1 MGHHYSTKAAVGLL
15 AVSLGIMMALAAWIM
30 YRAFYVPH
38 SGDRADAIVVP
49 SGPSREVARALDRA
63 AELFEQGV
71 APKVV
76 VFAPLQAAE
85 AAGIPRDSTVSVLA
99 SYPSGT
105 YGESRTLERVFRNQ
119 DWKEAIVV
127 TYPMHMLRTAA
138 TFSSRGIEVQQASWR
153 LAPEVGFGKS
163 AENPFKL
170 AWQLA
175 YETAALIYYI
185 GVGYID
191 FR

>member
-1 MGHHYSTKAAVGLL
+1 MGYNYSTKAAIGLL
-15 AVSLGIMMALAAWIM
+15 AVSLGIMMTIAVWIAH
-30 YRAFYVPH
+30 RAFYVPH
-38 SGDRADAIVVP
+38 IGDRADAIVVP
-49 SGPSREVARALDRA
+49 RGPNVETIRALDYA
-63 AELFEQGV
+63 AELYEQGM

-76 VFAPLQAAE
+76 AFASLEESE
-85 AAGIPRDSTVSVLA
+85 AAGIPRGSTVSVLA
-99 SYPSGT
+99 SYPGGT
-105 YGESRTLERVFRNQ
+105 YGEARAIERVFRNQ
-119 DWKEAIVV
+119 DWKEAIIV

-175 YETAALIYYI
+175 YETAALIYYV

>member
-1 MGHHYSTKAAVGLL
+1 MGYNYSTKAAVGLL
-15 AVSLGIMMALAAWIM
+15 AVSLGVLLALAAWIVH
-30 YRAFYVPH
+30 RAFYVPDI
-38 SGDRADAIVVP
+38 GGRADAIVVP
-49 SGPSREVARALDRA
+49 SGPSREVARALDCA
-63 AELFEQGV
+63 AELFEQGM

-76 VFAPLQAAE
+76 VFAPLRAAA
-85 AAGIPRDSTVSVLA
+85 AAGIPPSSTVSVSA
-99 SYPSGT
+99 SHPGGT
-105 YGESRTLERVFRNQ
+105 YGEARTIERVFRNQ
-119 DWKEAIVV
+119 DWQEAILVA
-127 TYPMHMLRTAA
+127 YPMHLLRTAA
-138 TFSSRGIEVQQASWR
+138 TFSSKGIAVQQASWR
-153 LAPEVGFGKS
+153 LAPELGFGNS

>member
-1 MGHHYSTKAAVGLL
+1 MGYSYSAKAAMGLWAVVLVVLL
-15 AVSLGIMMALAAWIM
+15 AFATWIAQ
-30 YRAFYVPH
+30 RAFCVPH
-38 SGDRADAIVVP
+38 SGERADAIVVP
-49 SGPSREVARALDRA
+49 SGPPREVARALHCA
-63 AELFEQGV
+63 AELYEQGM

-85 AAGIPRDSTVSVLA
+85 AVGIPTSSAVSVVA
-99 SYPSGT
+99 SHPGGT
-105 YGESRTLERVFRNQ
+105 YGEARTIERVFRNQ
-119 DWKEAIVV
+119 GWQKAIVV
-127 TYPMHMLRTAA
+127 TYPMHLLRTAA
-138 TFSSRGIEVQQASWR
+138 TFSSKGLAAQQASWQ
-153 LAPEVGFGKS
+153 LAPELGFGKS

-191 FR
+191 LR